1 MLTGSLSK
9 LYDCEQGKQ
18 PFVTRLYCII
28 SRGISVYV
36 PAGCIMWERHDNKL
50 RVGNDGR
57 PLLVPYLLK
66 REEKHI
72 N

>member
-28 SRGISVYV
+28 SRGVGVYV